1 MSFSQKNTFAPE
13 LLRALEELAGS
24 ADGETVWPAKSWD
37 IVRQTGALRWC
48 IPREYGGDGLAG
60 SPLLERYEQLA
71 GACLTSCFILSQ
83 RDGACRRIRDSGNG
97 QLCQELLPPLAQS
110 ERFAT
115 VGLSHL
121 TTSRQH
127 MQPALTAKIQGDAFI
142 LNGAMPWVTG
152 APRADHFV
160 TGAVCDDGRQV
171 LLVLPRHL
179 KGVQVGPPLE
189 LMALAGSMTAEV
201 HCENVQ
207 VDRRWLL
214 AGPTERVMAQGK
226 GKGGA
231 GGLETSCLALG
242 LVGAALRY
250 LHDQSKARPDLRP
263 GVDRLQKEFSELRSE
278 MYRLAESAAASL
290 PSGASHDPDRWGVDT
305 PRPPDLRPRAAD
317 SPDPAIVFRG
327 QANTLVLRA
336 TQTALTAAKGVGFL
350 KQHPAQRWARQAM
363 FFLVWSCPRPAAE
376 ATLSYLVNQEPFQST
391 TS

>member
-1 MSFSQKNTFAPE
+1 MSFSEKRTLVPE
-13 LLRALEELAGS
+13 FLAALEELAGP
-24 ADGETVWPAKSWD
+24 ADGETVWPVESWD
-37 IVRQTGALRWC
+37 IVGQAGALRWC
-48 IPREYGGDGLAG
+48 IPREYGGDGLVG
-60 SPLLERYEQLA
+60 SRLLERYEQLA

-83 RDGACRRIRDSGNG
+83 RDGACRRIRDSGNA
-97 QLCQELLPPLAQS
+97 QLCQELLPALARG

-127 MQPALTAKIQGDAFI
+127 VQPALTVKIQGNSLI
-142 LNGAMPWVTG
+142 LNGVMPWVTG
-152 APRADHFV
+152 APGTDHFV

-171 LLVLPRHL
+171 LLVLPRETE
-179 KGVQVGPPLE
+179 GVEVGPPLE
-189 LMALAGSMTAEV
+189 LMALAGSMTSEV
-201 HCENVQ
+201 HCNNVK

-214 AGPTERVMAQGK
+214 AGPIERVMAQGK

-242 LVGAALRY
+242 LVGAAIRY
-250 LHDQSKARPDLRP
+250 LHEESKARQDLRS

-278 MYRLAESAAASL
+278 MYRLADGVAASL
-290 PSGASHDPDRWGVDT
+290 ASGVSHDPGYRGVDT
-305 PRPPDLRPRAAD
+305 PRSPNSPRAE
-317 SPDPAIVFRG
+317 SPDPAIVLRG

-336 TQTALTAAKGVGFL
+336 TQTALTAAKGAGFL

-376 ATLSYLVNQEPFQST
+376 ATLSYLVNQELVQPV

>member
-1 MSFSQKNTFAPE
+1 MSFSEKNTTGADF
-13 LLRALEELAGS
+13 LTGLADLANS
-24 ADGETVWPAKSWD
+24 ADGKTIWPADSWD
-37 IVRQTGALRWC
+37 LVRKAGALRWC
-48 IPREYGGDGLAG
+48 VPREYGGDSWTGG
-60 SPLLERYEQLA
+60 RLLEGYEQLA

-83 RDGACRRIRDSGNG
+83 RDGACRRIRDSGNA
-97 QLCQELLPPLAQS
+97 QLCQELLPPLARG

-127 MQPALTAKIQGDAFI
+127 VQPALTAKIQGDTFI

-152 APRADHFV
+152 AAQADHLI
-160 TGAVCDDGRQV
+160 TGAVCDDGRQI
-171 LLVLPRHL
+171 LLVLPRHA

-189 LMALAGSMTAEV
+189 LMALAGSITAEV

-250 LHDQSKARPDLRP
+250 LQEESAARPDLRP
-263 GVDRLQKEFSELRSE
+263 SVQRLQKEFSELRNE
-278 MYRLAESAAASL
+278 MYRLAEAGANPQTSSAGRD
-290 PSGASHDPDRWGVDT
+290 SGGQGAPGGRGSGR
-305 PRPPDLRPRAAD
+305 AD
-317 SPDPAIVFRG
+317 SPDPAIVLRG

-336 TQTALTAAKGVGFL
+336 TQTALTAAKGAGFL
-350 KQHPAQRWARQAM
+350 KNHPAQRWARQAM

-376 ATLSYLVNQEPFQST
+376 ATLSFLINS
-391 TS
+391 SA